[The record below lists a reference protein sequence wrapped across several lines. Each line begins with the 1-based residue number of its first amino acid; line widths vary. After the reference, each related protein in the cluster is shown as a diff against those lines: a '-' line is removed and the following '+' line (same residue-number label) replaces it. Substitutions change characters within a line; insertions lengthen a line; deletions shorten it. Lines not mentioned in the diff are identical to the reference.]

1 MLTVAGIAV
10 GGLVAYA
17 VYFDYRR
24 RTDANFRKQLRTF
37 FFVTAVAI
45 PQFSVLYAVQREGQ
59 KARCEEP
66 DVFGDIR
73 ELWWCGGERPEECT
87 GASAER
93 RSSG

>member
-24 RTDANFRKQLRTF
+24 RTDANFRKQLRTC

-45 PQFSVLYAVQREGQ
+45 LQCSVLYAIQREGQ
-59 KARCEEP
+59 KTR
-66 DVFGDIR
+66 
-73 ELWWCGGERPEECT
+73 
-87 GASAER
+87 
-93 RSSG
+93 